1 MSAPFAPRIYGS
13 ARLTPHVSPGLWPT
27 ANAIR
32 AGQERKLRRARAL
45 EFASGLVFGAA
56 AMFALSTILLCALAP
71 EALAT
76 LIGLP
81 PQMELQQPQQEY
93 R

>member
-1 MSAPFAPRIYGS
+1 MITSA
-13 ARLTPHVSPGLWPT
+13 TPLIGTDRPGRRVSPTLWPA

-32 AGQERKLRRARAL
+32 AEQERKLRRARAL
-45 EFASGLVFGAA
+45 EFASGLVFGMA
-56 AMFALSTILLCALAP
+56 AMFALSTILLCAVAP

-81 PQMELQQPQQEY
+81 PQMELQQPQQEQP
-93 R
+93 

>member
-1 MSAPFAPRIYGS
+1 MITSA
-13 ARLTPHVSPGLWPT
+13 TPIIGTDRPGRRVSPTLWPA

-32 AGQERKLRRARAL
+32 AVQERKLRRARAL
-45 EFASGLVFGAA
+45 EFASGLITGMA
-56 AMFALSTILLCALAP
+56 AMFALSVILLCALAP

-81 PQMELQQPQQEY
+81 PEAQQEQP
-93 R
+93 